1 MADRYITEERMQ
13 RFLERDN
20 DTSVSTVAAD
30 EIQATVGEVG
40 KGRGL
45 GSQTRSKKRKAMLSQ
60 AGQNLYDSSAAVL
73 EQQKATQEA
82 IQQESINDLLFSVMR
97 ETEKETQKYSPSA
110 EGTLGTATYLTQDEK
125 SLGGGP
131 DQRGSLGPA
140 AEKLM
145 TSKESGSGGYDA
157 LYDQAQKST
166 FKDFKPTEMTIGE
179 VLAFQKKRGTG
190 SYASFVKANNP
201 KGTLSTPVGKFQYVG
216 ATLQDEVDTND
227 YDLNAKFDA
236 NMQDTIF
243 YNHANRIIKNLKTQ
257 EGKRSKMRA
266 TWEGF
271 KSKKAVSDKELDALI
286 AEIQS
291 RK

>member
-1 MADRYITEERMQ
+1 MSDRYITKERMQ
-13 RFLERDN
+13 KFLERGN
-20 DTSVSTVAAD
+20 DKSVSNVAAD

-125 SLGGGP
+125 R
-131 DQRGSLGPA
+131 QRGRLGPV

-145 TSKESGSGGYDA
+145 TAKESGSGGYDS
-157 LYDQAQKST
+157 LYDQSQKET
-166 FKDFKPTEMTIGE
+166 FKGIVPTEMTIGE
-179 VLAFQKKRGTG
+179 VLAFQKKRGKG

-201 KGTLSTPVGKFQYVG
+201 NGRLSTPVGKFQYVG
-216 ATLQDEVDTND
+216 DTLQDEVDDND
-227 YDLNAKFDA
+227 YDLNTKFDA

-257 EGKRSKMRA
+257 EGKRSKMRS

-271 KSKKAVSDKELDALI
+271 KSKKAVSNKELDALI